1 MTYPEQ
7 LSELI
12 EDFKS
17 IDDRMERLEYV
28 FDLASEVN
36 ELPTSEWDDSTR
48 ITGCQSEAHVRVDL
62 EDKNVR
68 LYSGADSKLVQGLMG
83 ILTIAIDQQPIE
95 TAQALTPDFA
105 VEMGILNSLS
115 PSRSNGF
122 RNMFD
127 KVMNDLSGLNNG
139 RGSTRHGI
147 ATIR

>member
-1 MTYPEQ
+1 MTYPQQ
-7 LSELI
+7 LMELI

-36 ELPTSEWDDSTR
+36 ALPPSEWDDSTR

-62 EDKNVR
+62 EDRNVR
-68 LYSGADSKLVQGLMG
+68 LYAGADSKLVQGLLG

-95 TAQALTPDFA
+95 AAQALTPDFA

-127 KVMNDLSGLNNG
+127 KVMHDLSG
-139 RGSTRHGI
+139 
-147 ATIR
+147 AE

>member
-7 LSELI
+7 LLELI

-48 ITGCQSEAHVRVDL
+48 ITGCQSEAHVRVDI
-62 EDKNVR
+62 EDESVR

-127 KVMNDLSGLNNG
+127 KVMKDLSGVK
-139 RGSTRHGI
+139 
-147 ATIR
+147 

>member
-48 ITGCQSEAHVRVDL
+48 ITGCQSEAHVRVDV

-68 LYSGADSKLVQGLMG
+68 LYAGADSKLVQGLMG
-83 ILTIAIDQQPIE
+83 ILTIAIDQQPVE
-95 TAQALTPDFA
+95 TAQTLTPDFA

-127 KVMNDLSGLNNG
+127 KVMNDLLGVE
-139 RGSTRHGI
+139 
-147 ATIR
+147 

>member
-7 LSELI
+7 LTELI
-12 EDFKS
+12 EDFKA
-17 IDDRMERLEYV
+17 IADRMERLEYV

-36 ELPTSEWDDSTR
+36 ELPEAEWNDSTR
-48 ITGCQSEAHVRVDL
+48 IQGCQSEAHVRVDV
-62 EDKNVR
+62 EDNTVH
-68 LYSGADSKLVQGLMG
+68 LYAGADSKLVQGLMG

-95 TAQALTPDFA
+95 TAQSLTPDFA

-127 KVMNDLSGLNNG
+127 KVMKELSGVE
-139 RGSTRHGI
+139 
-147 ATIR
+147 

>member
-1 MTYPEQ
+1 MTYPEH
-7 LSELI
+7 LMELI

-62 EDKNVR
+62 DDKNVR
-68 LYSGADSKLVQGLMG
+68 LFAGADSKLVQGLMG

-95 TAQALTPDFA
+95 IAQALTPDFA

-127 KVMNDLSGLNNG
+127 KVMNELSGVE
-139 RGSTRHGI
+139 
-147 ATIR
+147 

>member
-48 ITGCQSEAHVRVDL
+48 ITGCQSEAHVRVDV

-68 LYSGADSKLVQGLMG
+68 LYAGADSKLVQGLMG

-95 TAQALTPDFA
+95 TAKALTPDFA

-127 KVMNDLSGLNNG
+127 KVMNDLSGVE
-139 RGSTRHGI
+139 
-147 ATIR
+147 

>member
-1 MTYPEQ
+1 MTYPVQ

-48 ITGCQSEAHVRVDL
+48 ITGCQSEAHVRVDV
-62 EDKNVR
+62 EDRSVR

-127 KVMNDLSGLNNG
+127 KVMNDLSGVE
-139 RGSTRHGI
+139 
-147 ATIR
+147 

>member
-1 MTYPEQ
+1 MTYPVQ
-7 LSELI
+7 LTELI

-48 ITGCQSEAHVRVDL
+48 ITGCQSEAHVRVDV
-62 EDKNVR
+62 EDRSVR

-127 KVMNDLSGLNNG
+127 KVMKDLSGVE
-139 RGSTRHGI
+139 
-147 ATIR
+147 

>member
-48 ITGCQSEAHVRVDL
+48 ITGCQSEAHVRVDI
-62 EDKNVR
+62 EDESVR

-83 ILTIAIDQQPIE
+83 ILTIAIDQQPVE

-127 KVMNDLSGLNNG
+127 KVMKDLSGVE
-139 RGSTRHGI
+139 
-147 ATIR
+147 

>member
-62 EDKNVR
+62 EDKIVR

-83 ILTIAIDQQPIE
+83 ILTIAIDKQPIE

-127 KVMNDLSGLNNG
+127 KVMNDLSGVE
-139 RGSTRHGI
+139 
-147 ATIR
+147 

>member
-7 LSELI
+7 LTELI

-17 IDDRMERLEYV
+17 IADRMERLEYV

-36 ELPTSEWDDSTR
+36 ELPEGEWNDSTR
-48 ITGCQSEAHVRVDL
+48 IQGCQSEAHVRVDV
-62 EDKNVR
+62 EDNTVH
-68 LYSGADSKLVQGLMG
+68 LYAGADSKLVQGLMG
-83 ILTIAIDQQPIE
+83 ILTIAIDQQPVE
-95 TAQALTPDFA
+95 TAQSLTPDFA

-127 KVMNDLSGLNNG
+127 KVMKELSEVK
-139 RGSTRHGI
+139 
-147 ATIR
+147 

>member
-48 ITGCQSEAHVRVDL
+48 ITGCQSEAHVRVDI
-62 EDKNVR
+62 EDESVR

-83 ILTIAIDQQPIE
+83 ILTIAIDQQPVE
-95 TAQALTPDFA
+95 TARALTPDFA

-127 KVMNDLSGLNNG
+127 KVMKDLSGVE
-139 RGSTRHGI
+139 
-147 ATIR
+147 

>member
-12 EDFKS
+12 EDFQS
-17 IDDRMERLEYV
+17 IEDRMERLEYV
-28 FDLASEVN
+28 FDLAAEVN
-36 ELPTSEWDDSTR
+36 ELPTDEWNDSTR
-48 ITGCQSEAHVRVDL
+48 IQGCQSEAHVRVDI
-62 EDKNVR
+62 EKSNVR

-83 ILTIAIDQQPIE
+83 ILTIAIDDQPIE
-95 TAQALTPDFA
+95 IALSLTPEFA

-127 KVMNDLSGLNNG
+127 KVMSDLQEVG
-139 RGSTRHGI
+139 
-147 ATIR
+147 

>member
-1 MTYPEQ
+1 MTYPVL

-48 ITGCQSEAHVRVDL
+48 ITGCQSEAHVRVDV
-62 EDKNVR
+62 EDRSVR

-105 VEMGILNSLS
+105 VEMGIINSLS

-127 KVMNDLSGLNNG
+127 KVMKDLSGVE
-139 RGSTRHGI
+139 
-147 ATIR
+147 

>member
-1 MTYPEQ
+1 MQ
-7 LSELI
+7 ELT
-12 EDFKS
+12 K
-17 IDDRMERLEYV
+17 V
-28 FDLASEVN
+28 G
-36 ELPTSEWDDSTR
+36 TR
-48 ITGCQSEAHVRVDL
+48 ID
-62 EDKNVR
+62 
-68 LYSGADSKLVQGLMG
+68 G

-147 ATIR
+147 ATNR